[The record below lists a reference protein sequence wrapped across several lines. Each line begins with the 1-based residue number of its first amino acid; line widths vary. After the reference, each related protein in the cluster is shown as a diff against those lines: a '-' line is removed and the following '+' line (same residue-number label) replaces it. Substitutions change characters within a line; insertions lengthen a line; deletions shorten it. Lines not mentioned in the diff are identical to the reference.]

1 VREFVQQANEGKL
14 QQRDLEGGSIS
25 ITNLGMYGVEAF
37 SAIINPPQSA
47 ILAVGAALPAAV
59 VVDGA
64 LEVGSVM
71 SLVLSVDHRAVVVL
85 RYFVDMTPDE
95 IAAALGIPG
104 GTARSRL
111 HHAMRGMRAALEA
124 DSRPAIREVIE

>member
-1 VREFVQQANEGKL
+1 LPNRSGTAVEPVPRGATDAVAE
-14 QQRDLEGGSIS
+14 RDQLER
-25 ITNLGMYGVEAF
+25 AF
-37 SAIINPPQSA
+37 RR
-47 ILAVGAALPAAV
+47 
-59 VVDGA
+59 
-64 LEVGSVM
+64 
-71 SLVLSVDHRAVVVL
+71 LSVDHRAVVVL